1 MEPIEIHINEKQLC
15 LDRQRRRQA
24 LIDLCQAVAEDFQ
37 LWEWLVTLDW
47 LTMKML
53 IDAMRNYVP
62 QLGQLPDR
70 DITIVARAF
79 LCLMGDGLNHEGL
92 LKSQSTIMPPLELL
106 AEVRGVLG
114 DLSHRRLTPL
124 AFINA
129 VKNFNAQS
137 WADSPAAACWAAAH
151 SQPTSPYMN
160 VPPHCREIAKQLID
174 GACVVQ
180 QVNYRYPWHEASY
193 EDHPWQPFDG
203 KWKNHMVYKVV
214 PRVTTVD
221 WRQVSDKFN
230 HIATSEDGS
239 VGLFMSMPWQDED
252 ENDDGNLVR
261 FWKDPHP
268 DAFGKSPPDATVI
281 ASLVPGDMPWAESA
295 IHRPKDPPIKYHEY
309 DSE

>member
-1 MEPIEIHINEKQLC
+1 MEPVEIHINKKQLC

-24 LIDLCQAVAEDFQ
+24 LIDLCQVVAEDFQ
-37 LWEWLVTLDW
+37 RWEWLVTLDW

-79 LCLMGDGLNHEGL
+79 LCLMGDGFINHEGL
-92 LKSQSTIMPPLELL
+92 LKSQSTITIMPPLELL

-114 DLSHRRLTPL
+114 DLNHRRLTPL

-137 WADSPAAACWAAAH
+137 WADSSVVDQPAN
-151 SQPTSPYMN
+151 PYVN

-180 QVNYRYPWHEASY
+180 QVNYRYPCHE
-193 EDHPWQPFDG
+193 DPPWEPFDG

-239 VGLFMSMPWQDED
+239 VGLFMSMPQQDED
-252 ENDDGNLVR
+252 KNDDGNLVR
-261 FWKDPHP
+261 FWKARRFWKDHHP

-281 ASLVPGDMPWAESA
+281 ASLVPGDMPWTESV
-295 IHRPKDPPIKYHEY
+295 IHRPKAPPFKYHEY

>member
-1 MEPIEIHINEKQLC
+1 MEPVEIHINEKQLC

-53 IDAMRNYVP
+53 TDAMRNYVP
-62 QLGQLPDR
+62 QLGQLSDR

-79 LCLMGDGLNHEGL
+79 LWLMGDGFINHEGL
-92 LKSQSTIMPPLELL
+92 LKSQSTIMPPRELL

-129 VKNFNAQS
+129 VKNFKAHS
-137 WADSPAAACWAAAH
+137 WADSPATAQQAAAH

-180 QVNYRYPWHEASY
+180 RPKYGEIFGGVPPWEL
-193 EDHPWQPFDG
+193 FDG
-203 KWKNHMVYKVV
+203 KWKNHMLYKVV
-214 PRVTTVD
+214 PRATTVD

-261 FWKDPHP
+261 FWKDHHP

-281 ASLVPGDMPWAESA
+281 ASLVPGDMPWAESV
-295 IHRPKDPPIKYHEY
+295 IHRPKAPPFKYHEY